1 MAYKFQLG
9 AAKLSGSIEQ
19 TGPASDAASLRKI
32 TIDDG
37 STIGVDS
44 VSDVLTM
51 AANGDTT
58 LKTGLD
64 FNIAGHNAT
73 NTGLKLNGTLVTA
86 TATELNY
93 LDGADSSIAS
103 LALPDNTT
111 ISTYGASLVDDADA
125 AAARTTLGLVIGT
138 NVQAFDAELA
148 AIAGLTSAADKGI
161 QFTGNG
167 TAATYDLTAF
177 AKTILDDANQG
188 AVQSTLG
195 LVPGTDVQA
204 FDAELAAIAGLAS
217 AADKGIQFTG
227 NGTAATYDLTAAGKA
242 LLDDADASA
251 QRTTLGLGTIATQ
264 AANSVNIDG
273 GDIDGVTIG
282 TNSAVTQLTASNARI
297 DNLDVVTINSVNQ
310 TETTLEIEDK
320 KIVSALSASSA
331 NASGGGLQI
340 GGGATDGEGHAS
352 VLWDHGNSA
361 LDFNIGSETQLL
373 LKNGSLNPA
382 ADDDITLGGEGAA
395 YKQLFLVAGGLN
407 IGGSNVTSTPQ
418 ELNFLDA
425 GTAGS
430 SATVLGA
437 DSIII
442 GDSTNSNATKKV
454 LVSDIVTTSSRLSVA
469 SERSDGDELQVGM
482 NFFGDL
488 NDSTMV
494 DLPANPT
501 VGDVVYVK
509 AKNFTDPAADI
520 IIIPD
525 SGTSH
530 LIDGSAAIALESP
543 FAAVTLVYVAA
554 NDWRIV

>member
-1 MAYKFQLG
+1 MAYKFHLG

-19 TGPASDAASLRKI
+19 TGATDDTAALRSI
-32 TIDDG
+32 TIDNG
-37 STIGVDS
+37 ATIGCDADS
-44 VSDVLTM
+44 DLLTL
-51 AANGDTT
+51 ANTSITIANNASLSYKGTT
-58 LKTGLD
+58 
-64 FNIAGHNAT
+64 I
-73 NTGLKLNGTLVTA
+73 TA
-86 TATELNY
+86 TGAELNY
-93 LDGADSSIAS
+93 LAGADSSIAS

-111 ISTYGASLVDDADA
+111 ISAYGATLVDDASA
-125 AAARTTLGLVIGT
+125 ADARTTLGLVIGT
-138 NVQAFDAELA
+138 NVQAYDAELAAIAGLTSAADKGIQFTGTGTAATYDLTAFAKTILDDANQGAVQATLGLVPGTDVQAFDAELA

-167 TAATYDLTAF
+167 TAATYDLTA
-177 AKTILDDANQG
+177 
-188 AVQSTLG
+188 
-195 LVPGTDVQA
+195 
-204 FDAELAAIAGLAS
+204 
-217 AADKGIQFTG
+217 
-227 NGTAATYDLTAAGKA
+227 AGKA

-251 QRTTLGLGTIATQ
+251 QRSTLGLGTIATQ
-264 AANSVNIDG
+264 AADNVAITG
-273 GDIDGVTIG
+273 GSLDAVELGTSTPVTF
-282 TNSAVTQLTASNARI
+282 LTASNALI
-297 DNLDVVTINSVNQ
+297 TNLDVVTINSVNQ
-310 TETTLEIEDK
+310 TETTLEIADK

-352 VLWDHGNSA
+352 ILWDHASSA
-361 LDFNIGSETQLL
+361 LDFNIGSETQLV
-373 LKNGSLNPA
+373 LKNGNLNPA
-382 ADDDITLGGEGAA
+382 ADNDITLGGESAA

-482 NFFGDL
+482 NYFGDL
-488 NDSTMV
+488 NASTMV
-494 DLPANPT
+494 DLPASPT

-509 AKNFTDPAADI
+509 AKNFTDAAADI
-520 IIIPD
+520 IIVPD

-530 LIDGSAAIALESP
+530 LIDGTSAIALESP